1 MRNDEAFFIYKER
14 IAKEDSNAV
23 KRQMKDD
30 NEKLEIVG
38 TLA

>member
-1 MRNDEAFFIYKER
+1 MER